1 MRFPALALFMAAV
14 SLPAFAQMATHS
26 ERIEVEP
33 VLEVPSEDYRTG
45 WVQIGAFSVLAENP
59 ADGAHEI
66 HAVYIDKPA
75 LEAYLR
81 DGVFAEDTKIV
92 KDVWGTRT
100 EDLTT
105 GRASYADT
113 LKGRFVMVRD
123 SAGKLGEGPRFG
135 DGWGWAFFPGE
146 ETRITDT
153 EDYRDGCLACH
164 EPARD
169 QGLVYLQGY
178 PALRR

>member
-1 MRFPALALFMAAV
+1 MRFPTLALIMSAA
-14 SLPAFAQMATHS
+14 SLPAFAQMATQS
-26 ERIEVEP
+26 DPIQVEP

-45 WVQIGAFSVLAENP
+45 WVQIGAFSVLAEMP
-59 ADGAHEI
+59 ADGAQEM

-81 DGVFAEDTKIV
+81 DGVFAEETRIV
-92 KDVWGTRT
+92 KEVWSTRT

-105 GRASYADT
+105 GRASYADA

-123 SAGKLGEGPRFG
+123 SKGKLGQGPRFG
-135 DGWGWAFFPGE
+135 DGWGWAFFTGQ

-153 EDYRDGCLACH
+153 EDYRDACLTCH

-169 QGLVYLQGY
+169 QGLIYLQGY

>member
-1 MRFPALALFMAAV
+1 MKVQTLAMIMAMT
-14 SLPAFAQMATHS
+14 SLPAFAQMATQS
-26 ERIEVEP
+26 NLIAVEP
-33 VLEVPSEDYRTG
+33 VLEVPTEDYRTG

-59 ADGAHEI
+59 ADGAQEI
-66 HAVYIDKPA
+66 HAVFIDEDA
-75 LEAYLR
+75 LKAYL
-81 DGVFAEDTKIV
+81 AEGRFVEGTKIV
-92 KDVWGTRT
+92 KEVWSTQT

-113 LKGRFVMVRD
+113 LKGRFVMVAD
-123 SAGKLGEGPRFG
+123 PDAKLGEGPRFG
-135 DGWGWAFFPGE
+135 DGWGWAFFPGQ

-153 EDYRDGCLACH
+153 EDYRDACLACH

-178 PALRR
+178 PALR

>member
-1 MRFPALALFMAAV
+1 MKVQTLAMIL
-14 SLPAFAQMATHS
+14 SITCLPAFAQMAT
-26 ERIEVEP
+26 EAGQITVEP
-33 VLEVPSEDYRTG
+33 VLEVPTEDYRTG

-66 HAVYIDKPA
+66 HAVFIDEDA
-75 LEAYLR
+75 LKAYL
-81 DGVFAEDTKIV
+81 AEGRFVEGTKIV
-92 KDVWGTRT
+92 KEVWGTQT

-113 LKGRFVMVRD
+113 LKGRFVMVAD
-123 SAGKLGEGPRFG
+123 PDGKLGEGPRFG
-135 DGWGWAFFPGE
+135 DGWGWAFFPGQ

-153 EDYRDGCLACH
+153 EAYRDACLACH

-169 QGLVYLQGY
+169 QGLIYLQGY

>member
-1 MRFPALALFMAAV
+1 MKLFVIVLSIAAAG
-14 SLPAFAQMATHS
+14 LPARAQMATHADP
-26 ERIEVEP
+26 IEVEP

-45 WVQIGAFSVLAENP
+45 WVQIGAFSVLADTP

-66 HAVYIDKPA
+66 HAVFIDKPA
-75 LEAYLR
+75 LETYLR
-81 DGVFAEDTKIV
+81 DGAFAEGTKIV
-92 KDVWGTRT
+92 KEVWGART

-113 LKGRFVMVRD
+113 LKGRFVMVAD
-123 SAGKLGEGPRFG
+123 PDGKLGAGPRFG

-153 EDYRDGCLACH
+153 ESYRDGCLACH

-169 QGLVYLQGY
+169 QGLIYLQGY

>member
-1 MRFPALALFMAAV
+1 MRSKTLAMILSIT
-14 SLPAFAQMATHS
+14 SLPAFAQMAT
-26 ERIEVEP
+26 EAGQITVEP
-33 VLEVPSEDYRTG
+33 VFEVPSEEYRTG

-59 ADGAHEI
+59 AEGAHEI
-66 HAVYIDKPA
+66 HAVFIDEDA
-75 LEAYLR
+75 LKAYL
-81 DGVFAEDTKIV
+81 AEGRFVEGTKIV
-92 KDVWGTRT
+92 KEVWDTQT

-113 LKGRFVMVRD
+113 LKGRFVMVAD
-123 SAGKLGEGPRFG
+123 PDGKLGAGPRFG
-135 DGWGWAFFPGE
+135 DGWGWAFFPGQ

-153 EDYRDGCLACH
+153 EDYRDACLACH

-169 QGLVYLQGY
+169 HGLIYLQGY